1 MDRRCIA
8 IAHFDRGRTDY
19 DIFSGK
25 GCRIELAHFHGDEA
39 VTGKGVG
46 LDGEINQKIVVRDTG
61 TLGELRRQRRA
72 RGIGVK
78 GPDRHFAHEPVACGT
93 DRHGPEQGVL
103 PQLADGQRIELP
115 FLGETPSLAENRE
128 NDGRI
133 CIRQRGGEPLVL
145 LAVRSGGEIDVEGDR
160 ARACLVEPFNDL
172 RIMLAIPRPP
182 LDGGNARRIHLD
194 YVDLTAG
201 GVRAHREACILQH
214 VFKRL

>member
-1 MDRRCIA
+1 MITA
-8 IAHFDRGRTDY
+8 ASSTV
-19 DIFSGK
+19 
-25 GCRIELAHFHGDEA
+25 L
-39 VTGKGVG
+39 
-46 LDGEINQKIVVRDTG
+46 L
-61 TLGELRRQRRA
+61 RA
-72 RGIGVK
+72 RSSVSALYG
-78 GPDRHFAHEPVACGT
+78 
-93 DRHGPEQGVL
+93 
-103 PQLADGQRIELP
+103 LALIA
-115 FLGETPSLAENRE
+115 LASAFTH
-128 NDGRI
+128 
-133 CIRQRGGEPLVL
+133 PLVL